1 MISPLLRCSS
11 PGAALAA
18 QVAAFF
24 IRFKCADLVS
34 HYPRLVRAA
43 TDVCTE
49 TNIKQIF
56 FKVAV

>member
-24 IRFKCADLVS
+24 IRFKCADLFPHFPNV
-34 HYPRLVRAA
+34 VRAA
-43 TDVCTE
+43 TDVCTQA
-49 TNIKQIF
+49 NINQTF
-56 FKVAV
+56 FKGA